1 MSDSLI
7 AILIGAIFV
16 NNFILTR
23 FLGLCPFFG
32 VSKKTKAA
40 VSMGIALTFVT
51 AGAAAVTWV
60 INALV
65 LIPLGLQYLQIIV
78 FILIIATLVQFVEFF
93 IRKSNPILYRAL
105 GIYLPLITTN
115 CIVLGVSLINVQ
127 RNYNFLQ
134 SLTLGV
140 AGGLG
145 FMLAILLMS
154 GIRERLEL
162 SKVPKAFSGLPIAF
176 IIAALMSMAFLAF
189 SGMIR

>member
-140 AGGLG
+140 ASGLG

-162 SKVPKAFSGLPIAF
+162 SKVPKAFSVLPIAF
-176 IIAALMSMAFLAF
+176 IIAALMSMA
-189 SGMIR
+189 